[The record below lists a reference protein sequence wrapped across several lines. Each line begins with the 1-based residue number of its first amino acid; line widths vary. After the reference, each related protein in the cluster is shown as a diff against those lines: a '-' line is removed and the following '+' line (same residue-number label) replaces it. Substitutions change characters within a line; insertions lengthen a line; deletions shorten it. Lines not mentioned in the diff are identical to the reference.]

1 MNFTTTCLFW
11 CLVGG
16 NAALKGGCFSVVLL
30 QVGAGVAIIRRD
42 FLNAGSSHCACKRKV
57 LSQCLSGDTVMFIVC
72 GGIIIIIII
81 RINNILMPSWKIY
94 CWAFLQI
101 IIKNNETRVTESGLN
116 LMRL

>member
-1 MNFTTTCLFW
+1 
-11 CLVGG
+11 
-16 NAALKGGCFSVVLL
+16 
-30 QVGAGVAIIRRD
+30 
-42 FLNAGSSHCACKRKV
+42 
-57 LSQCLSGDTVMFIVC
+57 MFIVC